1 MLSAAMVVIGLI
13 LIVQALAGEAGGG
26 LVARLLIGVLFAAAG
41 LGRLWLLARHQAT
54 REGRRP

>member
-26 LVARLLIGVLFAAAG
+26 LVARLLIGELFAAAG
-41 LGRLWLLARHQAT
+41 LGRLWVLARQSAH
-54 REGRRP
+54 REGRGR